1 MQHTLVS
8 CITVVNTKVKKL
20 KILNKKNLQEV
31 YRHVIVEHCFN
42 AEDIMLKYVP
52 QKITQYI
59 YLKERGGKWSSKL
72 IAAMGLLLLKAMM

>member
-1 MQHTLVS
+1 MS
-8 CITVVNTKVKKL
+8 FFF
-20 KILNKKNLQEV
+20 ILNLSLIINL
-31 YRHVIVEHCFN
+31 VEHCFN